1 MRLGIVMM
9 GTGVCAAANAGVL
22 RLLEERAIEIYAVCG
37 MQDGAW
43 TAALHVTGYDA
54 QGMEKALVHGVGGS
68 GRLFQAQHSS
78 RAILSGK
85 NGWISDGKRIDRLIK
100 IQTGEKL
107 LGLCGRRGIFPC
119 RLASSGKRVI
129 FTTCAYACGRAC
141 ELAQQATTGFA
152 ARAAMANPP
161 FLAPLPWAGT
171 WLLAEEDAAW
181 AAQQLIQMGAD
192 RVLMINPRAQSDG
205 KMNALELASARRSWA
220 MDNEETETTTVLHV
234 CIPQGV
240 HALDYQQIES
250 VVQAGYEAAQAGID
264 AALQKLGMTQ
274 CRILP
279 FRART
284 ALRLSRR

>member
-9 GTGVCAAANAGVL
+9 GTGVFAAANAGVL
-22 RLLEERAIEIYAVCG
+22 RLLGERAMDIYAVCG

-54 QGMEKALVHGVGGS
+54 QSMEKALVHGAGGRA
-68 GRLFQAQHSS
+68 RLLCAQHS
-78 RAILSGK
+78 AHALLSGK
-85 NGWISDGKRIDRLIK
+85 RAWLCDGRRIERLIK
-100 IQTGEKL
+100 KQIGEKP
-107 LGLCGRRGIFPC
+107 LGLCNHRGMFPC

-129 FTTCAYACGRAC
+129 FTTYAYACGRAC

-161 FLAPLPWAGT
+161 FFAPLPWGGS

-181 AAQQLIQMGAD
+181 AAKQLIQMGAD
-192 RVLMINPRAQSDG
+192 RILIVSPQAEMG
-205 KMNALELASARRSWA
+205 METNALELAAARRGWA
-220 MDNEETETTTVLHV
+220 QQIEGDAAAILRV

-240 HALDYQQIES
+240 HALDYHRIER
-250 VVQAGYEAAQAGID
+250 VIQAGYEAAQAGMD
-264 AALQKLGMTQ
+264 EALHKLGMTQ

-279 FRART
+279 FRAR
-284 ALRLSRR
+284 AELEISRR